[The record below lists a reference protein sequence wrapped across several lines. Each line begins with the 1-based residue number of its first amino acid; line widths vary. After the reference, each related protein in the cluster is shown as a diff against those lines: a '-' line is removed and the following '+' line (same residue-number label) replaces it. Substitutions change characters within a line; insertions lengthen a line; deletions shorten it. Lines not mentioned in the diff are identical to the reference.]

1 MYEYGIDGKIQT
13 ATSSLSDI
21 WFLVL
26 EYISERTLVDLV
38 KEQGALSEELSKYFF
53 FQMIDTLLYIN
64 EKGIAHRD
72 IKLENM
78 LIDSEY

>member
-1 MYEYGIDGKIQT
+1 MNSQYEAKEIFLDEIDALTSLDHPHVVKMYEYGIDGKIQT

-38 KEQGALSEELSKYFF
+38 KEQGALSEELAKYFF
-53 FQMIDTLLYIN
+53 F
-64 EKGIAHRD
+64 
-72 IKLENM
+72 
-78 LIDSEY
+78 

>member
-1 MYEYGIDGKIQT
+1 MNSQYEAKEIFLDEIDALTSLDHPHVVKMYEYGIDGKIQT

-53 FQMIDTLLYIN
+53 F
-64 EKGIAHRD
+64 
-72 IKLENM
+72 
-78 LIDSEY
+78 